1 MDSPVSGGLLGA
13 RDGTLTLM
21 VGGKKE
27 VLEQCRPVL
36 DAMSSRIIY
45 CGEIG
50 AGLVAKLTNSM
61 IVHVFIAGI
70 LESLALGNKAGVD
83 ESILF
88 DIYKTSTAGS
98 WLAQHWDWVTY
109 IRKNPSAWKLLHKDI
124 GLALDFAEQT
134 GISIPLA
141 SFCSTLDLSLK
152 E

>member
-1 MDSPVSGGLLGA
+1 MSWSWQLA
-13 RDGTLTLM
+13 RFLPEKAISTTLEKHL
-21 VGGKKE
+21 
-27 VLEQCRPVL
+27 
-36 DAMSSRIIY
+36 IHW
-45 CGEIG
+45 GEIG

-70 LESLALGNKAGVD
+70 LESLALGNKVGVD

-109 IRKNPSAWKLLHKDI
+109 IRKNPSTWKLLHKDI
-124 GLALDFAEQT
+124 GLALDFAKET
-134 GISIPLA
+134 GMSIPLA